1 MSEPQFVNLH
11 THSTYSTLDG
21 FSTITEYIA
30 QAKNYGQPAL
40 GITDHGNL
48 HGVWELITQAQ
59 ANGITPV
66 PGCEFY
72 VAPINPFF
80 AHQPLCHFGAR
91 HGVSA
96 IMGICSPPAVGEPYQ
111 RMPHP

>member
-1 MSEPQFVNLH
+1 MSEPQVVNLH
-11 THSTYSTLDG
+11 THSTYSTIDG

-30 QAKNYGQPAL
+30 QAKKHGRPAL

-48 HGVWELITQAQ
+48 HGVWELGTHAQ

-72 VAPINPFF
+72 VALSTFFSHTNP
-80 AHQPLCHFGAR
+80 C
-91 HGVSA
+91 VISA
-96 IMGICSPPAVGEPYQ
+96 TGMG
-111 RMPHP
+111 

>member
-21 FSTITEYIA
+21 FSTITEYI
-30 QAKNYGQPAL
+30 
-40 GITDHGNL
+40 
-48 HGVWELITQAQ
+48 AQ

-96 IMGICSPPAVGEPYQ
+96 IMGICSPPAGGEPYQ